1 MIFPFQVKIITNLN
15 YERGLNLS
23 ENIDSKGKGVNCTTP
38 KKFKNT
44 IIFGQQINH

>member
-15 YERGLNLS
+15 YERGLS
-23 ENIDSKGKGVNCTTP
+23 ENIDSKGKGVNCPTP

-44 IIFGQQINH
+44 IIFGQQISH